1 MGSGGKLFLKEDSLF
16 FHGQVD
22 DGIPLTRLLMSDHG
36 MGMNIKDRLARLDS
50 APKRPAPI
58 LQPSDLWIQ
67 EMERELGI
75 KVLSRDSSFVMLK
88 ESHFPL
94 YRDEFFPWLRE
105 NEFYVNHFYRIQK
118 DVPPGEVNLRDAAFI
133 DTETTGLAGGTGT
146 YAFLIGI
153 GKLELDHIV
162 VRQYLLPD
170 FSHEWLM
177 LSLVDGALQNARF
190 TVSFNGKSFDIPL
203 LKSRFILNRMMT
215 VLEEI
220 PHVDALHAA
229 RRIWKQR
236 LPACDLQTLEQYV
249 LHITRNDDIP
259 GNLIPQIYF
268 EFIRKRDAWILRD
281 VLEHNFLDIV
291 NMALLTIRMA
301 AICES
306 PVSHLNDPR
315 DLFALAHYFFQNR
328 QFDEAIPL
336 LKFLVEEHQFPGDE
350 GLGNP
355 LYLLAMAYKKNGQIE
370 PAKKYLEALYRQ
382 RVYHPILV
390 EELAKIYEHADREFE
405 LAKEVVEKGLQYLET
420 VRQLNHHSG
429 MLAFLPRLRHRHQR
443 LLKKIQRDTIA

>member
-1 MGSGGKLFLKEDSLF
+1 
-16 FHGQVD
+16 
-22 DGIPLTRLLMSDHG
+22 MSDNG

-50 APKRPAPI
+50 SPKRPEPVS
-58 LQPSDLWIQ
+58 QPSDLWIQ

-75 KVLSRDSSFVMLK
+75 KVLSRDNSFIMLK

-105 NEFYVNHFYRIQK
+105 NEFHVNHFYRIQK
-118 DVPPGEVNLRDAAFI
+118 DMPPGEVNLRDAAFI

-153 GKLELDHIV
+153 GRLELDHIV

-177 LSLVDGALQNARF
+177 LSLVDNALQNARF

-203 LKSRFILNRMMT
+203 LKNRFILNRMMT

-249 LHITRNDDIP
+249 LNITRNDDIP

-291 NMALLTIRMA
+291 NMALITIRMA

-306 PVSHLNDPR
+306 PLEHLSNPR
-315 DLFALAHYFFQNR
+315 DVFSLAHYFYQNR
-328 QFDEAIPL
+328 QYEETIPL
-336 LKFLVEEHQFPGDE
+336 LKFLIEEHRFTSDE
-350 GLGNP
+350 GLGKP
-355 LYLLAMAYKKNGQIE
+355 LYLLAMAYKKTGRLGL
-370 PAKKYLEALYRQ
+370 AKKYLEELYRQ
-382 RVYHPILV
+382 RVYHPTLV
-390 EELAKIYEHADREFE
+390 EELAKIYEHTERKFE
-405 LAKEVVEKGLQYLET
+405 RAKDVVEKGLQYLET
-420 VRQLNHHSG
+420 VRQLNNRSE
-429 MLAFLPRLRHRHQR
+429 MLAYLPLLRHRHQR
-443 LLKKIQRDTIA
+443 LKRKIQRLATQ